1 MKRRITPQTYLPSRT
16 LQDFIE
22 TKVPCL
28 PCSRE
33 PSALC
38 TDCWGTGMVSI
49 DARRAQ
55 EKAETKR

>member
-1 MKRRITPQTYLPSRT
+1 MKRSITPKTYMPSRT

-33 PSALC
+33 ADAMCS
-38 TDCWGTGMVSI
+38 DCWGTGMVSI
-49 DARRAQ
+49 DTRRAQ
-55 EKAETKR
+55 EKAEGLR

>member
-1 MKRRITPQTYLPSRT
+1 MKRRITPQAYLPSRV

-33 PSALC
+33 PDALC
-38 TDCWGTGMVSI
+38 GACFGTGMVSI
-49 DARRAQ
+49 DARRSQ
-55 EKAETKR
+55 ERAAGLR